1 MAVGMTPYT
10 AYVETPQTTHKKS
23 NMRRTVVLSGL
34 MAAAMCAAV
43 LYAATP
49 HDEEDAKLL
58 SKVQK
63 MGIVKDLKN
72 ELKAAESGK
81 PTDQQLA
88 LKLIKHA
95 QTMSVKG
102 LEGIITNWKNA
113 QISDLDANK
122 GAKNQMLAY
131 SPAVTTSLQDESQLC
146 AKKEIIFEKF
156 NELLKKLGHENIARN
171 SSDQAAYEAKEA
183 ALEAWLDG
191 ESAYRLEIEKAKE
204 AKSGATFARSEY
216 EKWKATTLDTQD
228 RLDKMNEKYPKE
240 KANIA
245 AERELIKTIMRYLGI
260 LDDQP
265 VDEASAKAGG
275 YMNPDIDHP
284 NAPLQAKAPIP
295 HAKLLQIKAEIKKLK
310 QKAMLGD
317 GVKLA
322 LVNKLESKLASFAE
336 TDYVKNLLE
345 QMLKD
350 LELREEV
357 LDKALEETKSELE
370 DHKQKLQKYEM
381 EVVELSNAGDKA
393 DERAAARNLQR
404 QKLDGNKINSA
415 ENYDNEHSEY
425 EIVAPPAD
433 RAIFILRTIM
443 KKITDYCAGDATAME
458 Q

>member
-1 MAVGMTPYT
+1 MAIGMYT

-23 NMRRTVVLSGL
+23 SMRRTVVLSGL

-43 LYAATP
+43 MYAATP

-63 MGIVKDLKN
+63 MSIVKNLKD
-72 ELKAAESGK
+72 ELKAAETNK

-102 LEGIITNWKNA
+102 LEGIITTWKNA
-113 QISDLDANK
+113 QISDLDVSKGNK
-122 GAKNQMLAY
+122 GQMLAF
-131 SPAVTTSLQDESQLC
+131 SPAITSSLQEESQLC

-156 NELLKKLGHENIARN
+156 NELLKKLGHENVERN
-171 SSDQAAYEAKEA
+171 ASDQAAYEAKEA

-191 ESAYRLEIEKAKE
+191 ESAYRLEVEKAKE
-204 AKSGATFARSEY
+204 AKEGATFARAQY

-240 KANIA
+240 KANIE

-284 NAPLQAKAPIP
+284 NAPAAAKAPLP
-295 HAKLLQIKAEIKKLK
+295 PAKLAQIKAEIKKLK
-310 QKAMLGD
+310 EKAMMGD

-336 TDYVKNLLE
+336 TDFVKNLLE

-357 LDKALEETKSELE
+357 LTKALEETKTELE
-370 DHKQKLQKYEM
+370 EHKGKLQKYEL
-381 EVVELSNAGDKA
+381 EVVNLSNAEDKA
-393 DERAAARNLQR
+393 SERAAERNLER

-415 ENYDNEHSEY
+415 ENYQNEYSEFA
-425 EIVAPPAD
+425 IVAPPAD
-433 RAIFILRTIM
+433 KAIFILRMIM
-443 KKITDYCAGDATAME
+443 KKITDYCAGNAAAM